1 MKIHSFP
8 FAAALVAMAAVACA
22 SPVSRTTEITG
33 VVSDEAPVEV
43 KVKVGEIDTT
53 MVVENGTFEITVP
66 TDRCESGA
74 ISADQDMLTFIP
86 DGTKL
91 TVDFVEELPAVTSDD
106 EKSLNIKLNEVKD
119 YTRNFRDIHN
129 AKLMEMEAAG
139 ATDEELQAYID
150 SVYADR
156 TAYFKALV
164 DENNDNYLGSLGLRY
179 VFSDCEAQEVL
190 DMIEGLSEEM
200 QASEYVQQVKAAAET
215 MINTSEGRMFTD
227 FTVNSVVGMTRS
239 IPPQLKYG
247 DVKLSDYVGKGKY
260 VLVDFWASWCGPC
273 RAEVPNLKKIYDE
286 YYGEDFDILSVAVW
300 DRAEDSLKAAE
311 ELQMNWNHIVN
322 GDRIPSEAYGIQS
335 IPHIILFGPDGTI
348 LKRDL
353 RGEAIGEEIAKYLG
367 K

>member
-1 MKIHSFP
+1 MKIHSFF
-8 FAAALVAMAAVACA
+8 FASALAAMAAVACA
-22 SPVSRTTEITG
+22 SPASETTEIIG
-33 VVSDEAPVEV
+33 KVNPENPVEV

-66 TDRCESGA
+66 TDKCESGV

-91 TVDFVEELPAVTSDD
+91 TADFVEELPSVTSDD
-106 EKSLNIKLNEVKD
+106 EKSINVKLNEVKD
-119 YTRNFRDIHN
+119 YTRNFRAIHSE
-129 AKLMEMEAAG
+129 KLKEMEVAG
-139 ATDEELQAYID
+139 ATDEELEAYID
-150 SVYADR
+150 SVYAAR

-164 DENNDNYLGSLGLRY
+164 DENKDNYLSSLGLRY

-190 DMIEGLSEEM
+190 DMIASLSEDM
-200 QASEYVQQVKAAAET
+200 QASEYVQQLKAAAET
-215 MINTSEGRMFTD
+215 MINTSEGNMFTD

-247 DVKLSDYVGKGKY
+247 NVKFSDYVGKGKY

-286 YYGEDFDILSVAVW
+286 YYGENFDILSVAVW
-300 DRAEDSLKAAE
+300 DKAEDSLEAAE
-311 ELQMNWNHIVN
+311 KLEMNWNHIVN
-322 GDRIPSEAYGIQS
+322 GDRVPAEAYGIQS

-348 LKRDL
+348 LKRGL
-353 RGEAIGEEIAKYLG
+353 RGGAIGEEIAKYLG